1 MIQNLYWILREIYL
15 GKIMPKRTR
24 IVNDPAD
31 LVPLI
36 QAFGSD
42 IHKKVF
48 NELSSDWMTKAELEK
63 VIGAEVDESLKI
75 LQKGGLIQS
84 RWRMPDNLETP
95 DKEYHTSYSNVR
107 ANFQCELDELGDL
120 IRIAFS
126 DEEEFLEI
134 VFKIEEEIKI
144 GNTSTAGLCRALN
157 QDASFIRGIAKRSHK
172 FTIQGQKLVLTE
184 EKQWKGLSI

>member
-1 MIQNLYWILREIYL
+1 
-15 GKIMPKRTR
+15 MPKRTK

-48 NELSSDWMTKAELEK
+48 NELSSDWMTKVELEK
-63 VIGAEVDESLKI
+63 VMGADVDESLKI

-84 RWRMPDNLETP
+84 RWRMPDTLETP
-95 DKEYHTSYSNVR
+95 DKEFHTSYSKVR

-120 IRIAFS
+120 IRIASS
-126 DEEEFLEI
+126 DGGEFLEI
-134 VFKIEEEIKI
+134 VFKIEEEIKR
-144 GNTSTAGLCRALN
+144 GNTSTVGLCRVLN
-157 QDASFIRGIAKRSHK
+157 QDASFI
-172 FTIQGQKLVLTE
+172 FF
-184 EKQWKGLSI
+184 

>member
-1 MIQNLYWILREIYL
+1 
-15 GKIMPKRTR
+15 MPKRTR

-42 IHKKVF
+42 MHKKVF

-63 VIGAEVDESLKI
+63 VIGADVDESLKI

-84 RWRMPDNLETP
+84 RWRMSDTLKTP

-120 IRIAFS
+120 IRIASS
-126 DEEEFLEI
+126 DEEEFFEI
-134 VFKIEEEIKI
+134 VFKIEEEIKR
-144 GNTSTAGLCRALN
+144 GNTSTVGLCRVLD

-172 FTIQGQKLVLTE
+172 LTIQGQKLVLTE
-184 EKQWKGLSI
+184 EKQWKGLPI